1 MMQNNANMFVR
12 TLTTYSAEVLL
23 SCLSIFQRRQC
34 ELGQLARFLV
44 EPCETVNRATSLE
57 HPTEQDA
64 VRQTKVVE

>member
-12 TLTTYSAEVLL
+12 TLTTYSAEVVL

-34 ELGQLARFLV
+34 ELGQLARGI

-64 VRQTKVVE
+64 VRQTKGFE